1 MKNYYERLGVARSA
15 SPEEIKHA
23 FRREIARYHPDKLEH
38 LGAEF
43 RDLAAV
49 RAGELTE
56 AYHVL
61 QNESLRAMYDEQ
73 FHGDETTLAP
83 DAPSAG
89 TAPSTAEQDGR
100 SPGPPPPEP
109 TGDFAFGAERARRDD
124 VVRRAMFARFRSAVE
139 GGLVNVESLPGRGFD
154 AAYASRPKRGLFR
167 KLAVP
172 MCVCGRFVARVDA
185 AVVEESWSMAMKL
198 GSYEQ
203 ICVFLVGSEV
213 ASPRELAHAI
223 SERRRKTPRLN
234 IVIVPVDAR
243 DWEALVPAGAPAEVK
258 RILEK
263 LRHI

>member
-61 QNESLRAMYDEQ
+61 QNESLRATYDEQ

-167 KLAVP
+167 KLALP

-185 AVVEESWSMAMKL
+185 AVVEEESWSMAMKL

-203 ICVFLVGSEV
+203 ICVFDSNIATVALDVLPVNDPPEATDDSFTIDEGGTLVVSRADRGAV
-213 ASPRELAHAI
+213 
-223 SERRRKTPRLN
+223 ERQRSG
-234 IVIVPVDAR
+234 
-243 DWEALVPAGAPAEVK
+243 W
-258 RILEK
+258 
-263 LRHI
+263 